1 MRTDDV
7 THAGAPRTAARSRPR
22 TAARSRPRNA
32 LTALLAA
39 LLLWALAAA
48 PPAVGATGDIGY
60 QGPAYNGSGGAPTA
74 DKPQSKLW
82 FNDGIWWADMFDT
95 TSRTFHIFRL
105 DRATQTWV
113 DTGTRI
119 DDRPGT
125 RADVL
130 WSGGKLYVA
139 SAVRASSSTSNTSG
153 QPARLYRYS
162 YDSATK
168 TYTLDPGFPV
178 AINNVSSESITLDRD
193 SRGILWATWTQA
205 QKVYVNSTTTSDST
219 WGTPFT
225 LADADANNL
234 NADDISAL
242 AAFGNNR
249 TGLMWSNQTRST
261 VYFATHRDG
270 DDRATWTTRV
280 AASDPRFADDHLNL
294 RQLEGDDLG
303 HLFAVVKTGHDDDG
317 ATASLIEVLSLN
329 AGSGNWDRHVYGT
342 VADCHTRPMLAID
355 STNRMLH
362 VFATAPTDSGCPY
375 SGAPG
380 SIYLKSSPLDQVS
393 FPAGRGTP
401 VLRDADS
408 PNMNDATGTKQNV
421 TSATGLV
428 VLASNDSTSRYWH
441 ADVPLGGTSPTVR
454 FTATPSSGTAP
465 LDVQFT
471 DSSTGSPTSFAW
483 DFGDG
488 ATSTAQNPSHTYQDP
503 GVYTV
508 TLTVTTAN
516 GQSASGSET
525 VTVEAAP
532 PSVGEVA
539 FGGSTSHAQNSATP
553 SVTLTK
559 PAGTSA
565 GDVLVAGFT
574 ADNLPGVTVPPGW
587 TPILPSALK
596 PSNSATVVAYY
607 RVVTAADD
615 TVPSWT
621 WTLSKSQKWGGGMS
635 RYLNVDTSHPLDTA
649 VTTAVN
655 NSSAAT
661 SITVPAVTTTL
672 PGAMLVGGVG
682 ADGATPATTPPSGWT
697 EAWESGG
704 GKTAEH
710 ARSLAPAAGSS
721 GEQTWTINQGRSIA
735 GWMTALRPAPAS

>member
-1 MRTDDV
+1 
-7 THAGAPRTAARSRPR
+7 
-22 TAARSRPRNA
+22 
-32 LTALLAA
+32 
-39 LLLWALAAA
+39 
-48 PPAVGATGDIGY
+48 
-60 QGPAYNGSGGAPTA
+60 
-74 DKPQSKLW
+74 
-82 FNDGIWWADMFDT
+82 MFDT

-119 DDRPGT
+119 DDRPAT

-139 SAVRASSSTSNTSG
+139 SAVRASSSTANTTG

-162 YDSATK
+162 YDAQSR
-168 TYTLDPGFPV
+168 TYTLDAGFPV
-178 AINNVSSESITLDRD
+178 AINDVSSESITLDRD
-193 SRGILWATWTQA
+193 SRGTLWATWTQA
-205 QKVYVNSTTTSDST
+205 QKVYVNSTTTSDSA

-249 TGLMWSNQTRST
+249 IGLMWSNQTRST

-280 AASDPRFADDHLNL
+280 AASDPRFADDHINL

-317 ATASLIEVLSLN
+317 ASASMIEVLSLN
-329 AGSGNWDRHVYGT
+329 TGSGNWDRHVYGT
-342 VADCHTRPMLAID
+342 VADCHTRPMLSID

-375 SGAPG
+375 SGASG

-393 FPAGRGTP
+393 FASGRGTP
-401 VLRDADS
+401 VIRDADS
-408 PNMNDATGTKQNV
+408 PNVNDATGTKQNV

-428 VLASNDSTSRYWH
+428 VLASNDATSRYWH
-441 ADVPLGGTSPTVR
+441 ADVPLAGVSPTVR

-465 LDVQFT
+465 LEVQFT

-488 ATSTAQNPSHTYQDP
+488 STSTVQNPSHTYQEP
-503 GVYTV
+503 GEYTV

-516 GQSASGSET
+516 GQSASGNST

-532 PSVGEVA
+532 PTDASEVA
-539 FGGSTSHAQNSATP
+539 FGGATSTAQPGATRN
-553 SVTLTK
+553 VTLAK
-559 PAGTSA
+559 PVGTSA

-574 ADNLPGVTVPPGW
+574 TDNLPGVTAPPGW
-587 TPILPSALK
+587 TPILPAALK
-596 PSNSATVVAYY
+596 PANSSTVVAYY
-607 RVVTAADD
+607 RVITAADD
-615 TVPSWT
+615 SVPDWT
-621 WTLSKSQKWGGGMS
+621 WTLSSPQKWGGGMS
-635 RYLNVDTSHPLDTA
+635 RYLNVDTSHPLDTTVA
-649 VTTAVN
+649 TAVDSS
-655 NSSAAT
+655 SSAR
-661 SITVPAVTTTL
+661 SVTVPAVTTTVA
-672 PGAMLVGGVG
+672 GAMLVGGIG
-682 ADGATPATTPPSGWT
+682 ADGATSATTPPAGWA
-697 EAWESGG
+697 ESWENGRG
-704 GKTAEH
+704 QTAEH
-710 ARSLAPAAGSS
+710 AYSLVDAAGSS
-721 GEQTWTINQGRSIA
+721 GAQTWTINNGRPIA

>member
-1 MRTDDV
+1 MRAKADTR
-7 THAGAPRTAARSRPR
+7 AGATRTVG
-22 TAARSRPRNA
+22 SRPRNA
-32 LTALLAA
+32 LAALLAA

-48 PPAVGATGDIGY
+48 PPAIADTGDIGY

-82 FNDGIWWADMFDT
+82 FNDGTWWADMFDT

-105 DRATQTWV
+105 DRSAQTWV
-113 DTGTRI
+113 DTGTRL

-139 SAVRASSSTSNTSG
+139 SAVRASSSTANTTG
-153 QPARLYRYS
+153 QPARLYRFS
-162 YDSATK
+162 YASGTK

-178 AINNVSSESITLDRD
+178 PINNVSSESLTLDRD
-193 SRGILWATWTQA
+193 SQGTLWATWTQA
-205 QKVYVNSTTTSDST
+205 QKVYVNSTTTSDSV

-225 LADADANNL
+225 LPDADANNL
-234 NADDISAL
+234 SADDISAL

-249 TGLMWSNQTRST
+249 VGLMWSNQTRST
-261 VYFATHRDG
+261 VYVATHRDG

-280 AASDPRFADDHLNL
+280 AASDPRFADDHINL

-317 ATASLIEVLSLN
+317 PTASQVEVLALN
-329 AGSGNWDRHVYGT
+329 TGSGNWERHVYGT

-355 STNRMLH
+355 STSRMLH
-362 VFATAPTDSGCPY
+362 VFATAPTDSGCPF
-375 SGAPG
+375 SGAAG
-380 SIYLKSSPLDQVS
+380 SIYVKSSPLDQVS

-401 VLRDADS
+401 VIRDADS

-421 TSATGLV
+421 TSTTGLV
-428 VLASNDSTSRYWH
+428 VLAGNDSTSRYWH

-471 DSSTGSPTSFAW
+471 DSSTGAPTSFAW

-488 ATSTAQNPSHTYQDP
+488 ATSTAQNPRHTYQEP

-508 TLTVTTAN
+508 TLTVTTAS
-516 GQSASGSET
+516 GQSASGNET

-532 PSVGEVA
+532 PTGNDEIA
-539 FGGSTSHAQNSATP
+539 FGGSTFKAQSSATQ
-553 SVTLTK
+553 SVTLSK
-559 PAGTSA
+559 PTGTSA

-574 ADNLPGVTVPPGW
+574 ADNLPGVTVPAGW
-587 TPILPSALK
+587 TPILPSALR
-596 PSNSATVVAYY
+596 PSNSSTVVAYY

-615 TVPSWT
+615 AVASWT
-621 WTLSKSQKWGGGMS
+621 WTLSTSQKWGGGMS
-635 RYLNVDTSHPLDTA
+635 RYTGVDTSHPLDTTVA
-649 VTTAVN
+649 TAVN
-655 NSSAAT
+655 HSTSAK
-661 SITVPAVTTTL
+661 SVTVPAVTTTVA
-672 PGAMLVGGVG
+672 GAMLVGGIG
-682 ADGATPATTPPSGWT
+682 ADGATPATTPPAGWT

-710 ARSLAPAAGSS
+710 AQSLAPAAGSS
-721 GEQTWTINQGRSIA
+721 GAQTWTINQGRSIA
-735 GWMTALRPAPAS
+735 GWMTALRPAPPS